1 MRQRDL
7 RQYDPNQLAQTFAE
21 WARGNDE
28 FSPLKGRRLLPT
40 GPDYLEVAGGNVLM
54 RVMSHTQL
62 FQFQRDNFQRTGISV
77 VSVDADAN
85 VPDFIMALNQQR
97 EKLSPSQLH
106 KFDEMFA
113 TSRYSFGQ
121 ETFGKDQYCGV
132 KIGTRIKRLPEYP
145 QRIFGLFEQ
154 SVARPARGIL
164 YSLTKARLRKI

>member
-1 MRQRDL
+1 MMRQRDL

-106 KFDEMFA
+106 KFDE
-113 TSRYSFGQ
+113 
-121 ETFGKDQYCGV
+121 TFH
-132 KIGTRIKRLPEYP
+132 
-145 QRIFGLFEQ
+145 F
-154 SVARPARGIL
+154 
-164 YSLTKARLRKI
+164 